1 MMKIMDGNE
10 AAAYASYGFTE
21 VAGIYPITPASPM
34 AELTDKWSSEG
45 KLNFFETPVKV
56 VEMESEAGAAG
67 MVHGSLQAGAL
78 TTTYTASQGLLLM
91 IPNMYKIA
99 GEQLPCVIHVAA
111 RSLATHALSIF
122 GDHQDI
128 YATRATGFAMLASSS
143 VQQVMDLTGVAHL
156 AAIKGKVPFV
166 NFFDGFRTSHELQKV
181 DVIDTEKLKKLIDQ
195 KALDEFRKRATN
207 PNHPS
212 IRGTAQNE
220 DIYFQ
225 ATEVRN
231 EYYNK
236 IPDIVND
243 YMSQISKITGREY
256 KPFNYYGSPNATKV
270 IVAMGSVCET
280 VKETVK
286 YLVHKKN
293 ENVGLMEVHLYRPF
307 SAKYFLNELP
317 KTVKKIAVLDRTK
330 EPGASGE
337 PLYLD
342 VVQTIKNVDA
352 RVSVYGG
359 RYGLSSKNTTPAM
372 IKGVYDFLDTR
383 DVHTNFTVGILDD
396 ITNLSIPYDS
406 EFMLPSDNAEFLIY
420 GYGSD
425 GMVSASK
432 DLMKITG
439 TYTNAYVQGYFQYD
453 SKKSGGVT
461 IANLRFGKNPICS
474 TYYVEKA
481 NIIVCT
487 KDSYLRRIKMLE
499 KISDKGVFIL
509 NTNKSA
515 DEVLAMMSSHDKK
528 ILQNKHVKM
537 FIVDASHVASEAGL
551 PGKISTIMETIIFK
565 LGKIVD
571 FDFAV
576 QKIKENLSTKFA
588 NKGGNLVEKNIKAID
603 SALEKLIP
611 VKVPYVDFDNE
622 IQPKRSLFEVID
634 SMEGDSLPVSSFV
647 KLSNGE
653 FEAGTSKLDKRD
665 SSEMAPCYDPSN
677 CINCNM
683 CSLVCPHGVIRPFLL
698 DEKEVLD
705 APDSV
710 QRHLVD
716 ANIKDHDL
724 KFTVGVSLPDC
735 TGCSLCSEVCPG
747 KAGAKALVMKMKQ
760 ELLDDKRDE
769 EYKYLFNEV
778 KEKKDVMPTTT
789 VKGSQ
794 FVKPKFEFPGA
805 CAGCGETPYLKL
817 LTQLFGDRMIVANAT
832 GCSSI
837 YGASTPSMPYS
848 IPWAN
853 SLFEDNAEFGFGMRI
868 ADKAMKNQIVNLIQ
882 NNMDLVKK
890 SEKDVYKAYTETIT
904 EESAKALLDIID
916 ETKIDRLIK
925 LKDFIMPKSVWMIGG
940 DGWAY
945 DIGYNGIDHVLANR
959 ENVNILVLDTEV
971 YSNTGGQASKSTRP
985 GAVAKFAASGKETAK
1000 KNLAKMALSYPHVYV
1015 GTISL
1020 GANPMQAIKVM
1031 KEAEAYD
1038 GPSIIIAYAPCIA
1051 QGIIKGMKNSIQE
1064 EKEATLSGYFP
1075 IFHYNPLNKEFKVD
1089 STADFTKN
1097 EEFTLGEDRYRSL
1110 SKINKEADK
1119 LLDKNK
1125 QDAILTY
1132 EYYQSLQNKEN
1143 E

>member
-1 MMKIMDGNE
+1 MKKIMDGNE
-10 AAAYASYGFTE
+10 AAAYVSYNFTE

-34 AELTDKWSSEG
+34 AELTDKWSNEG
-45 KLNFFETPVKV
+45 KLNYFKTPVKV

-99 GEQLPCVIHVAA
+99 GEMLPCVINVAA

-128 YATRATGFAMLASSS
+128 YATRQTGFAMLASSS
-143 VQQVMDLTGVAHL
+143 VQQVMDLTGVCHL
-156 AAIKGKVPFV
+156 SAIKGKVPFL

-181 DVIDTEKLKKLIDQ
+181 EVIDTEKLKSLIDERS
-195 KALDEFRKRATN
+195 LTEFRERAMN
-207 PNHPS
+207 PKKPT

-231 EYYNK
+231 QYYDK

-243 YMSQISKITGREY
+243 YMEQINKITGNSY
-256 KPFNYYGSPNATKV
+256 QPFNYYGSENATKV

-280 VKETVK
+280 IKETVD
-286 YLVHKKN
+286 YLNVKG
-293 ENVGLMEVHLYRPF
+293 ENVGLLEVHLYRPF
-307 SAKYFLNELP
+307 SKKYFLKVLP

-330 EPGASGE
+330 EHGSTGE

-342 VVQTIKNVDA
+342 VIETIKEVEA

-372 IKGVYDFLDTR
+372 IKGVFDFLDTR
-383 DVHTNFTVGILDD
+383 DVHNNFTVGINDD
-396 ITNLSIPYDS
+396 VTNLSIKYDPK
-406 EFMLPSDNAEFLIY
+406 FKIINDDIEFLVY
-420 GYGSD
+420 GFGSD

-461 IANLRFGKNPICS
+461 ISNLRFGKNPIRS
-474 TYYVEKA
+474 TYYIEEARLV
-481 NIIVCT
+481 VCT
-487 KDSYLRRIKMLE
+487 KDSYLKRLRMLDKIKE
-499 KISDKGVFIL
+499 KGVFVL
-509 NTNKSA
+509 NTSKSP
-515 DEVLAMMSSHDKK
+515 DEVLEIMSNHDKS
-528 ILQNKHVKM
+528 ILQSKNIKM
-537 FIVDASHVASEAGL
+537 FLIDASSIADEAGIS
-551 PGKISTIMETIIFK
+551 GKISAIMETLIFK
-565 LGKIVD
+565 LGKIID

-576 QKIKENLSTKFA
+576 GKIKENLAVKFA
-588 NKGGNLVEKNIKAID
+588 NKGGDLVTKNIKAIEN
-603 SALEKLIP
+603 SLECLIP
-611 VKVPYVDFDNE
+611 VKVPYVDFEKDIE
-622 IQPKRSLFEVID
+622 KKKTLFEVID
-634 SMEGDSLPVSSFV
+634 SMEGDSLPVSSFL
-647 KLSNGE
+647 KIADGE

-665 SSEMAPCYDPSN
+665 SSEMAPCYNSEN
-677 CINCNM
+677 CISCNL

-698 DEKEVLD
+698 DEKEIID
-705 APDSV
+705 APESV
-710 QRHLVD
+710 KKELLP
-716 ANIKDHDL
+716 ANIKDTDY

-735 TGCSLCSEVCPG
+735 TGCGLCSEVCPG
-747 KAGAKALVMKMKQ
+747 KAGAKALVMKMKDSLK
-760 ELLDDKRDE
+760 EMKKDE
-769 EYKYLFNEV
+769 AGKYLFEEV
-778 KEKKDVMPTTT
+778 SEKKNVMPTST

-817 LTQLFGDRMIVANAT
+817 LTQLFGDKMIVANAT

-853 SLFEDNAEFGFGMRI
+853 SLFEDNAEFGFGMKI
-868 ADKAMKNQIVNLIQ
+868 ADLAIKRQIVTLIKD
-882 NNMDLVKK
+882 NMNLVKK
-890 SEKDVYKAYTETIT
+890 SEADIYQAYCDEITDET
-904 EESAKALLDIID
+904 ANNLLKVVDS
-916 ETKIDRLIK
+916 TKIDDLIK
-925 LKDFIMPKSVWMIGG
+925 LKDFIAPKSVWLIGG

-945 DIGYNGIDHVLANR
+945 DIGYNGIDHVLANK

-971 YSNTGGQASKSTRP
+971 YSNTGGQSSKSTRV
-985 GAVAKFAASGKETAK
+985 GAVAKFASSGKETSK
-1000 KNLAKMALSYPHVYV
+1000 KDLAKIALTYPHVYV
-1015 GTISL
+1015 ATISL
-1020 GANPMQAIKVM
+1020 GANPAQAIKVL
-1031 KEAEAYD
+1031 KEAEKYD

-1051 QGIIKGMKNSIQE
+1051 QGIIKGMKNSINE

-1075 IFHYNPLNKEFKVD
+1075 LFHYNPITMEFKMD
-1089 STADFTKN
+1089 SKADFSKYKD
-1097 EEFTLGEDRYRSL
+1097 FIVGEDRYNSLKKL
-1110 SKINKEADK
+1110 SKKADE

-1125 QDAILTY
+1125 ENATNRY
-1132 EYYQSLQNKEN
+1132 EYYVSLENKE
-1143 E
+1143 